1 MSTFEERFAE
11 YEANSK
17 INKGYVQDPKTGEVL
32 DKPLDS
38 SLRMKMA
45 LGGDTFEEKANIFFN
60 NYPNGDFTYI
70 NNKLAYKKMPEDSFS
85 IVDKPFLDSFG
96 SGKEFLTDMVELT
109 AEHPELLTSIGVTLA
124 TKNPKTILGNM
135 ALFGATGV
143 ATEGAVQ
150 AGQEVFGTSKE
161 TFSQMLQRSL
171 VTGLIEMGGAGA
183 GVAVQRLVNAFR
195 GGGFF
200 RVSDEARIAEQSAKD
215 LGINELTVGQITNSP
230 YLQKLAGQSASTSG
244 VIVDVI
250 QDQQRALNRIMSQI
264 NPTNYDDLVKKL
276 AALEQKQFSEAL
288 NQLGKRNFVSE
299 TGAGKEVS
307 KAISQ
312 WEQLSQYKVSAAYN
326 NANKILTEKG
336 QNITF
341 DSASVFNTA
350 KSLKQGIQAILPSGT
365 TTQMSGGVYGKT
377 IEKVTKG
384 GTLNVKPLQ
393 AELLDVVNQ
402 ITKLPPESM
411 TYEVLNAFR
420 QRVYDLK
427 QIPTGQV
434 GIRQEQKQAMELY
447 NALTKTI
454 QNPTNKDGGFI
465 KAWNKANSLASKR
478 FNQLDQIAV
487 INAAGTE
494 TPALLAKRLFSLSEP
509 TTINTLK
516 KMFYPGM
523 RRGRGPGSA
532 DWAKVQD
539 AFIAEF
545 LSNSKNLDM
554 IGGTSTQSIKA
565 ILGPRANNFIKA
577 VNDIYKIQ
585 KNGLNMM
592 NNEELAKPFID
603 NLLSSGGK
611 NLNQVKK
618 LIGSMDTEAGKQ
630 LRAGII
636 DNIIRR
642 STTELDNVQT
652 ISSSTYKNIIKD
664 YTDKGILDLLTAA
677 ERKILQDVDNVVG
690 FIGSQSDVGTSIVGG
705 EVVKGS
711 SEFKSSAIIA
721 LLKNVGIGR
730 LLTSK
735 TGKYLLTG
743 YRNIPDNKFVTLAF
757 TELGIVASD
766 SVKQMRASEQN

>member
-11 YEANSK
+11 YEANSR
-17 INKGYVQDPKTGEVL
+17 INKGYVEDPKTGEVL

-38 SLRMKMA
+38 SLRIKMA

-143 ATEGAVQ
+143 ATEAAVQ

-336 QNITF
+336 QNIIF
-341 DSASVFNTA
+341 DSTSVFNTA
-350 KSLKQGIQAILPSGT
+350 KSLKKGIQALD
-365 TTQMSGGVYGKT
+365 
-377 IEKVTKG
+377 VTG
-384 GTLNVKPLQ
+384 AVQNVKPLQ

-454 QNPTNKDGGFI
+454 QNPTNSDSGFI

-509 TTINTLK
+509 TTINILK

-565 ILGPRANNFIKA
+565 ILGPRANSFIKA

-642 STTELDNVQT
+642 STTELNNVQT

-721 LLKNVGIGR
+721 LLKNVGIGK

-766 SVKQMRASEQN
+766 SVKQMRASENN

>member
-1 MSTFEERFAE
+1 VSTFEERFAE
-11 YEANSK
+11 YEANSR
-17 INKGYVQDPKTGEVL
+17 INKGYVEDPKTGEVL

-38 SLRMKMA
+38 SLRIKMA

-143 ATEGAVQ
+143 ATEAAVQ

-336 QNITF
+336 QNIIF
-341 DSASVFNTA
+341 DSTSVFNTA
-350 KSLKQGIQAILPSGT
+350 KSLKKGIQALD
-365 TTQMSGGVYGKT
+365 
-377 IEKVTKG
+377 VTG
-384 GTLNVKPLQ
+384 AVQNVKPLQ

-454 QNPTNKDGGFI
+454 QNPTNSDSGFI

-509 TTINTLK
+509 TTINILK

-565 ILGPRANNFIKA
+565 ILGPRANSFIKA

-642 STTELDNVQT
+642 STTELNNVQT

-721 LLKNVGIGR
+721 LLKNVGIGK

-766 SVKQMRASEQN
+766 SVKQMRASENN

>member
-1 MSTFEERFAE
+1 MPTFAEEFAE

-17 INKGYVQDPKTGEVL
+17 VNKGYVQDPNTGEVL
-32 DKPLDS
+32 DQPLES

-45 LGGDTFEEKANIFFN
+45 IGGDTFEEKANIFFN
-60 NYPNGDFTYI
+60 KYPNGDFKFI

-96 SGKEFLTDMVELT
+96 SGKEFLTDMSEL
-109 AEHPELLTSIGVTLA
+109 ALEHPELLTSIGVTLA
-124 TKNPKTILGNM
+124 TKNPQTILGNM

-143 ATEGAVQ
+143 TTEGVVQ

-161 TFSQMLQRSL
+161 TFGQQLQRSL

-183 GVAVQRLVNAFR
+183 GVMVQRLVNVFR
-195 GGGFF
+195 GGGLFK
-200 RVSDEARIAEQSAKD
+200 VSDEARLAQESAKE
-215 LGINELTVGQITNSP
+215 LGIGELTVGQLTNSP
-230 YLQKLAGQSASTSG
+230 FLQKLSGQSASTSG

-250 QDQQRALNRIMSQI
+250 QNQQRELNKIMSQI
-264 NPTNYDDLVKKL
+264 NPKDYEDLVTQLAKL
-276 AALEQKQFSEAL
+276 EEKQLATAL

-307 KAISQ
+307 RAIAQ
-312 WEQLSQYKVSAAYN
+312 WEKLSQHKVGAAYN
-326 NANKILTEKG
+326 SAYKILSDKG
-336 QNITF
+336 QNIFF
-341 DSASVFNTA
+341 DATSVFNTA

-402 ITKLPPESM
+402 ITKLPPENM
-411 TYEVLNAFR
+411 TFDVLNAFR

-434 GIRQEQKQAMELY
+434 GIRQEQKQAIELY
-447 NALTKTI
+447 DAITKTI

-465 KAWNKANSLASKR
+465 KAWNKANTMASKR
-478 FNQLDQIAV
+478 FQQLDEIAI

-494 TPALLAKRLFSLSEP
+494 TPALLARRLFSLNEP
-509 TTINTLK
+509 TTINTIK

-532 DWAKVQD
+532 EWSKVQD

-545 LSNSKNLDM
+545 LSNSKTLDF

-565 ILGPRANNFIKA
+565 ILGSRANNFIKSI
-577 VNDIYKIQ
+577 NDIYKIQ

-592 NNEELAKPFID
+592 NSEELAKPFID
-603 NLLSSGGK
+603 NLLSSAGK
-611 NLNQVKK
+611 NLNQVKQ
-618 LIGSMDTEAGKQ
+618 LVGNMSTDAGTQ
-630 LRAGII
+630 VRAGII

-642 STTELDNVQT
+642 SSTVVDGVET
-652 ISSSTYKNIIKD
+652 ISAPTYKSIIKD
-664 YTDKGILDLLTAA
+664 YTDKGILDLLTTA
-677 ERKILQDVDNVVG
+677 ERKALENVDNVVG
-690 FIGSQSDVGTSIVGG
+690 FVGSKSDVGTSIVGG
-705 EVVKGS
+705 ETVAQA
-711 SEFKSSAIIA
+711 SEFKKSAIIS
-721 LLKNVGIGR
+721 LIKNATIGR
-730 LLTSK
+730 VLTSK
-735 TGKYLLTG
+735 TGRAILTG
-743 YRNIPDNKFVTLAF
+743 YRNIPDNKFVNLVF

-766 SVKQMRASEQN
+766 TLRQNKQQKNN

>member
-1 MSTFEERFAE
+1 
-11 YEANSK
+11 
-17 INKGYVQDPKTGEVL
+17 
-32 DKPLDS
+32 
-38 SLRMKMA
+38 
-45 LGGDTFEEKANIFFN
+45 
-60 NYPNGDFTYI
+60 
-70 NNKLAYKKMPEDSFS
+70 
-85 IVDKPFLDSFG
+85 
-96 SGKEFLTDMVELT
+96 
-109 AEHPELLTSIGVTLA
+109 
-124 TKNPKTILGNM
+124 
-135 ALFGATGV
+135 
-143 ATEGAVQ
+143 
-150 AGQEVFGTSKE
+150 
-161 TFSQMLQRSL
+161 
-171 VTGLIEMGGAGA
+171 
-183 GVAVQRLVNAFR
+183 
-195 GGGFF
+195 
-200 RVSDEARIAEQSAKD
+200 
-215 LGINELTVGQITNSP
+215 
-230 YLQKLAGQSASTSG
+230 
-244 VIVDVI
+244 
-250 QDQQRALNRIMSQI
+250 MSQI

-326 NANKILTEKG
+326 NANKILAEKG
-336 QNITF
+336 QNIIF
-341 DSASVFNTA
+341 DSAPVFNTA
-350 KSLKQGIQAILPSGT
+350 QSLKKGIQALD
-365 TTQMSGGVYGKT
+365 
-377 IEKVTKG
+377 VTG
-384 GTLNVKPLQ
+384 AVQNVKPLQ

-454 QNPTNKDGGFI
+454 QNPTNSDGGFI

-652 ISSSTYKNIIKD
+652 IASSTYKKIIKD

-705 EVVKGS
+705 ELVKGS

-766 SVKQMRASEQN
+766 SVKQMRASENN